1 MYASPLYHESVGSGD
16 PIVSLHA
23 GAGVADCRMWDS
35 QVEAFSKKYR
45 VVRFDAQGFGRSPSS
60 KEPVPRAEDLYELL
74 HTLDIP
80 KAHLIGASMGG
91 AAAIDF
97 TLCHPQMVG
106 SLVLVASGLSGYAA
120 RDPALVGWLDKQ
132 EQRQEKALAR
142 GDLDTATQVHLETW
156 LAGPQRRLDDVDQ
169 GLCERVRLIAREAL
183 ALSARRTQA
192 PGIDPPAV
200 RRVDEVRAPT
210 FVMVGEYDVP
220 VVLEIADQ
228 LAARIPGSRKRVFLS
243 TAHMLSL
250 ERPAEFNKA
259 VLEFLEAYPLR

>member
-1 MYASPLYHESVGSGD
+1 MCASPLYHEDVGSGD
-16 PIVSLHA
+16 PIVLLHA
-23 GAGVADCRMWDS
+23 GAGVADSRLWDA

-60 KEPVPRAEDLYELL
+60 PEPVPRAEDLYELL
-74 HTLDIP
+74 HTLEIP
-80 KAHLIGASMGG
+80 KAHLIGVSMGG

-97 TLCHPQMVG
+97 TVCHPEMVG
-106 SLVLVASGLSGYAA
+106 SLVLVASGLSGYAS

-132 EQRQEKALAR
+132 EERQDKAFAR
-142 GDLDTATQVHLETW
+142 GDLDTATQIHLETW
-156 LAGPQRRLDDVDQ
+156 LAGPQRRLEDVDQ
-169 GLCERVRLIAREAL
+169 GLRERVRPMARESL
-183 ALSARRTQA
+183 ALQAQRPRA

-220 VVLEIADQ
+220 VVREIADQ

-243 TAHMLSL
+243 AAHLLNL
-250 ERPAEFNKA
+250 ERPAEFNKT